1 MDSPT
6 AAAES
11 PRSPRVKA
19 VVALVFAIF
28 GALAPLFVVYYEHR
42 VRFLPIRTIEFLWP
56 SSLIFLPDPARRF
69 PIVLN
74 TISLALNAL
83 IYAIPGFL
91 LGALF
96 DFLRSRTSKLPH
108 G

>member
-1 MDSPT
+1 MEAPNPP
-6 AAAES
+6 AES
-11 PRSPRVKA
+11 ARFPRAKTIAALIFA
-19 VVALVFAIF
+19 VF
-28 GALAPLFVVYYEHR
+28 GALAPLVVVFYEHR
-42 VRFLPIRTIEFLWP
+42 VRFLSIRSIIFLWP

-83 IYAIPGFL
+83 IYSIPGFL
-91 LGALF
+91 LGALI
-96 DFLRSRTSKLPH
+96 DFVRSGKSTLPR